1 MEENLIAI
9 IPVRAGSKRL
19 VGKNSRQFFGK
30 PLFAHTVEAAIETEI
45 FSEIIL
51 TTDDESAISYCE
63 LNFNKLVT
71 VLRRDPKLASDEA
84 DTISVILDATS
95 KFSDDASIVLLQV
108 TSPLRN
114 AQHIRDAWFAFTKN
128 TATSLVSITPIKGN
142 SNWLLVLGKDGSS
155 LSRYQNEKVT
165 NYNPQTV
172 YLPNGAI
179 YIVGLQILRERKE
192 FLTSNALGFIMP
204 FEVSIDIDTIDDFEL
219 AQFLKNTK
227 QKEMDSNQD

>member
-19 VGKNSRQFFGK
+19 VGKNSRQFLGK

-71 VLRRDPKLASDEA
+71 VLRRDPQLASDQA
-84 DTISVILDATS
+84 DTVSVILEATS
-95 KFSDDASIVLLQV
+95 KFSDDALIVLLQV

-114 AQHIRDAWFAFTKN
+114 AQHIRDAYFSFCKN
-128 TATSLVSITPIKGN
+128 IATSLVSITPIKGN
-142 SNWLLVLGKDGSS
+142 SNWLLTVENDGSS
-155 LSRYQNEKVT
+155 LRRYENVIDSGSNAQML
-165 NYNPQTV
+165 

-179 YIVGLQILRERKE
+179 YIVSLQILREQKE
-192 FLTSNALGFIMP
+192 FLTPNAIGFIMP
-204 FEVSIDIDTIDDFEL
+204 FEVSVDIDTIEDFEL
-219 AQFLKNTK
+219 AQWLKNVN
-227 QKEMDSNQD
+227 QKEIESIQD